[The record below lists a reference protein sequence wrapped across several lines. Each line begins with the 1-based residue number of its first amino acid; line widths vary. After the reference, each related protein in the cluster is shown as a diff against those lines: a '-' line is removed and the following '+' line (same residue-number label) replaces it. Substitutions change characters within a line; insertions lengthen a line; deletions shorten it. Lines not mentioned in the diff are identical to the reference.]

1 MKTLLLT
8 LVVVT
13 IVCLD
18 LGHTRICYNQQ
29 STTPPT
35 TENCEPGKNVCY
47 KMYFSD
53 HRGTRSSRGCVVTC
67 PTNNRYDR
75 VVCCEKDKCNM

>member
-18 LGHTRICYNQQ
+18 LGHTRQCYVGYDA
-29 STTPPT
+29 SKFVTCPEG
-35 TENCEPGKNVCY
+35 ENHCYSNVIGL
-47 KMYFSD
+47 
-53 HRGTRSSRGCVVTC
+53 RRSHVISRGCASSCSPFYRTC
-67 PTNNRYDR
+67 CGT
-75 VVCCEKDKCNM
+75 DKCND